1 MASVL
6 HLDGYANTAPTMLRL
21 IAARVLY
28 AALTLF
34 AISLIVFAGTSLLP
48 GDAASALLGQS
59 ATPEAL
65 AALRTALHLG
75 EPAPL
80 RYLSWLRGLLTG
92 DLGTSVVTHLPV
104 VRMIGGRLANSLLL
118 AALTA
123 AMAVPVA
130 LALGMAAA
138 IWQGSAFDRA
148 VTTGTVAA
156 VSVPDFLVATV
167 AVILFAV
174 QLQWLPAV
182 FVDAGGSVLARAA
195 GFVLPVMTLCLGVV
209 AQMTRMTRA
218 ALVGVLRSS
227 YVEMARL
234 KGLRPSR
241 IVLRHALPNAAGP
254 IVNAAALSLSTLL
267 GGVIIVETV
276 FNYPGLAK
284 LMVDAVTTRDMPLI
298 QACAMLFCA
307 GYMILVLFAD
317 LCSIL
322 SNPRLR
328 PA

>member
-1 MASVL
+1 MLKLIATRV
-6 HLDGYANTAPTMLRL
+6 GYTALTML
-21 IAARVLY
+21 
-28 AALTLF
+28 
-34 AISLIVFAGTSLLP
+34 AISVIVFAGTSLLP
-48 GDAASALLGQS
+48 GDVASAMLGQA

-65 AALRTALHLG
+65 AALRSTLHLDQ
-75 EPAPL
+75 PAAV
-80 RYLSWLRGLLTG
+80 RYFTWLGGLLTG
-92 DLGTSVVTHLPV
+92 DLGTSLVSHLPV
-104 VRMIGGRLANSLLL
+104 AQLIGSRLANSLLL
-118 AALTA
+118 AGLTA
-123 AMAVPVA
+123 AVAVPVS

-138 IWQGSAFDRA
+138 IWQGSTFDRA
-148 VTTGTVAA
+148 TTTGTIAA
-156 VSVPDFLVATV
+156 ISVPDFLVATL
-167 AVILFAV
+167 AVILFSV
-174 QLQWLPAV
+174 ELQWLPAV
-182 FVDAGGSVLARAA
+182 FVDSGGSPLSRAA
-195 GFVLPVMTLCLGVV
+195 GFVLPVMTLSLGVV

-234 KGLRPSR
+234 KGLRPAR

-254 IVNAAALSLSTLL
+254 IANAAALSLSSLL

-298 QACAMLFCA
+298 QACAMLFCT
-307 GYMILVLFAD
+307 GYMVLVLLAD
-317 LCSIL
+317 ICSIV

>member
-1 MASVL
+1 
-6 HLDGYANTAPTMLRL
+6 MLRL
-21 IAARVLY
+21 IAARMAY
-28 AALTLF
+28 AVLTLL

-48 GDAASALLGQS
+48 GDVASALLGQS

-65 AALRTALHLG
+65 AALRGALHLDQ
-75 EPAPL
+75 PAAV
-80 RYLSWLRGLLTG
+80 RYVAWLGGLLTG
-92 DLGTSVVTHLPV
+92 NLGTSLVTHMPV
-104 VRMIGGRLANSLLL
+104 ARMIGGRLASSLLL
-118 AALTA
+118 AGLTTA
-123 AMAVPVA
+123 IAVPVS

-148 VTTGTVAA
+148 TTTGTIAA

-167 AVILFAV
+167 AVIVFSV
-174 QLQWLPAV
+174 KLQWLPAV
-182 FVDAGGSVLARAA
+182 FVDTGGSLLARAP
-195 GFVLPVMTLCLGVV
+195 GFVLPVLTLCLAVV

-218 ALVGVLRSS
+218 ALVGVLGSS

-234 KGLRPSR
+234 KGLRPAR
-241 IVLRHALPNAAGP
+241 IVLHHALPNAMGP
-254 IVNAAALSLSTLL
+254 IANAAALSLSSLL

-284 LMVDAVTTRDMPLI
+284 LMVDAVTTRDMPLV

-307 GYMILVLFAD
+307 GYLVLVLLAD
-317 LCSIL
+317 VCSIL

>member
-1 MASVL
+1 
-6 HLDGYANTAPTMLRL
+6 MLRL
-21 IAARVLY
+21 IAARVGY
-28 AALTLF
+28 ALLTLL
-34 AISLIVFAGTSLLP
+34 AISAIVFAGTSLLP
-48 GDAASALLGQS
+48 GDVASAMLGQA
-59 ATPEAL
+59 ATPDAL
-65 AALRTALHLG
+65 AALRATMHLDQ
-75 EPAPL
+75 PAVV
-80 RYLSWLRGLLTG
+80 RYIGWLRGLLTG
-92 DLGTSVVTHLPV
+92 DLGSSLVTHLPAAQ
-104 VRMIGGRLANSLLL
+104 MIGGRLGNSLLL
-118 AALTA
+118 AALTTA
-123 AMAVPVA
+123 IAIPAS

-148 VTTGTVAA
+148 ATTGTIAA

-167 AVILFAV
+167 AVILFSV
-174 QLQWLPAV
+174 ELQWLPAV
-182 FVDAGGSVLARAA
+182 FVDQGGSLLSRAA
-195 GFVLPVMTLCLGVV
+195 GFVLPVMTLSLGVM

-218 ALVGVLRSS
+218 ALVGILRSS

-234 KGLRPSR
+234 KGLRPAR

-254 IVNAAALSLSTLL
+254 IANAAALSLSSLL

-284 LMVDAVTTRDMPLI
+284 LMVDAVSTRDMPLI

-307 GYMILVLFAD
+307 GYMILVLLAD
-317 LCSIL
+317 ICSIL

>member
-1 MASVL
+1 
-6 HLDGYANTAPTMLRL
+6 MLKL
-21 IAARVLY
+21 IAARVAQAL
-28 AALTLF
+28 LTLL

-48 GDAASALLGQS
+48 GDVASAMLGQA

-65 AALRTALHLG
+65 AALRATLHLDQ
-75 EPAPL
+75 PAL
-80 RYLSWLRGLLTG
+80 VRYVGWLAGLLTG
-92 DLGTSVVTHLPV
+92 NLGTSLVTHLPV
-104 VRMIGGRLANSLLL
+104 AQMIGGRLANSLLL
-118 AALTA
+118 AALTTVI
-123 AMAVPVA
+123 AVPVS

-148 VTTGTVAA
+148 TTTGTIAA

-167 AVILFAV
+167 AVILFSV
-174 QLQWLPAV
+174 ELQWLPAV
-182 FVDAGGSVLARAA
+182 FVDSGGSLLTRAA
-195 GFVLPVMTLCLGVV
+195 GFVLPVLTLSLGVV

-218 ALVGVLRSS
+218 ALVGVLGSS
-227 YVEMARL
+227 YIEMARL
-234 KGLRPSR
+234 KGLRPAR

-254 IVNAAALSLSTLL
+254 IANAAALSLSSLL

-307 GYMILVLFAD
+307 GYLILVLLAD
-317 LCSIL
+317 ICSIL